1 MTFWSRR
8 RGDLVALG
16 LLIGIPLVVFAIP
29 AAAGYPL
36 LTGDNIIQNYPLRV
50 LAGEILAHGHLPIYN
65 PFGWAGTPLLASAN
79 ATVAF
84 PDIALFA
91 FLPGIVAWVG
101 VEVVA
106 FGGAAVGL
114 YCFLRCE
121 GLEPLPAG
129 IGGALYG
136 LGGYVSSQA
145 IHLDVVQTAASLA
158 FVLVALQRI
167 GRGPSRHLLGWTA
180 FLGLAVAATG
190 LSGNPES
197 EFYAALGAGIFAI
210 SVVVSSTRRLRATA
224 LIVLGTIAGG
234 LIASIQVVPA
244 DRFVAVSQRAA
255 VPFAFLTQGSVRPA
269 ELSLVALPHLL
280 GGGLIGLRHYVGGA
294 NLAEI
299 DVYPGLVALVGVV
312 SLLFLVRSP
321 NASRIRVW
329 YLIGAIGILVALGP
343 ATFVPHV
350 LRHLPVVGESR
361 LPSRALVLPAASFS
375 VLGGFVSAEFLD
387 PGSALPRRV
396 DAARSVLWRA
406 LEKWSVVVPSLAVFA
421 LAIAAA
427 VGGAAFARSVAGR
440 DVGHWTVWR
449 VAPYLGVSCALAL
462 FIGVVFVVG
471 PRLSRRRRSVVLIIA
486 VSLDLLLFTV
496 NQTSLAPIRSKDLG
510 RPNRYEV
517 ALQRIVG
524 PNGRFVVVD
533 HGRGGRFVLDDL
545 GAPNLNVLF
554 KLPSAQGYGSLT
566 WGPYAAATG
575 THDQDT
581 ASPSAFSTSVFDS
594 LDVRA
599 LLVLASSFESDAA
612 RPGRDQLRLE
622 SSGGTPRYFGEYV
635 DVRSICVGYGYTPLR
650 SIAAFESR
658 THLIGATS
666 ASAMHFARAS
676 CGEQAAWSRDVRAIG
691 IEFPAAPRGVTSID
705 ATVTTAKGRTFGLD
719 GALSA
724 SVTPPHW
731 VAAGRIGPYFVF
743 RDANAKAPFTAVSPI
758 DSRPVRLVAR
768 VLSSSPWTPTES
780 VSVTS
785 PQKVLLVRDVAAL
798 PGWAATINHDGRKST
813 VAPMRDGVVQAIEI
827 PKGTSVV
834 TYRYDPPGLSLG
846 EGLAAA
852 GVVMVLALVA
862 LDINRR
868 TNATRRTSTPRSRRT
883 FPPWRM

>member
-180 FLGLAVAATG
+180 FLGLAVATTG

-197 EFYAALGAGIFAI
+197 DFYAALGAGIFAI

-312 SLLFLVRSP
+312 ALLFLVRSP

-329 YLIGAIGILVALGP
+329 YLIGAIGVLVALGP

-350 LRHLPVVGESR
+350 VRHLPVVGESR
-361 LPSRALVLPAASFS
+361 LPSRALVLLAASFS

-387 PGSALPRRV
+387 PGSALPRRE

-421 LAIAAA
+421 LAIAAV

-462 FIGVVFVVG
+462 FVGVVFVVG

-486 VSLDLLLFTV
+486 VALDLLLFTV

-517 ALQRIVG
+517 ALQRSVG

-554 KLPSAQGYGSLT
+554 KIPSAQGYGSLT

-599 LLVLASSFESDAA
+599 LLVLPSSFESDPA

-622 SSGGTPRYFGEYV
+622 SSGGTTRYFGEYV
-635 DVRSICVGYGYTPLR
+635 DVRSICVGYGYTPLQ

-658 THLIGATS
+658 AHLIGATS
-666 ASAMHFARAS
+666 ASAMHFVRAS
-676 CGEQAAWSRDVRAIG
+676 CGEQAAWSRDVARDRDRI
-691 IEFPAAPRGVTSID
+691 PR
-705 ATVTTAKGRTFGLD
+705 R
-719 GALSA
+719 
-724 SVTPPHW
+724 
-731 VAAGRIGPYFVF
+731 
-743 RDANAKAPFTAVSPI
+743 
-758 DSRPVRLVAR
+758 SRR
-768 VLSSSPWTPTES
+768 
-780 VSVTS
+780 
-785 PQKVLLVRDVAAL
+785 RDVDRCNGDDSERANLRPRRRA
-798 PGWAATINHDGRKST
+798 
-813 VAPMRDGVVQAIEI
+813 
-827 PKGTSVV
+827 
-834 TYRYDPPGLSLG
+834 LSLG
-846 EGLAAA
+846 DASALGGGRTNRSVFRLPRCQRQGTIHRGIANRRPTRPPCRPCPFIVTVDADRVRVGDLAAK
-852 GVVMVLALVA
+852 GVVGARRGGAAGLGR
-862 LDINRR
+862 DDQSRR
-868 TNATRRTSTPRSRRT
+868 TEINCHADARRGRSGDRYSEGHVCRDVPLRPAWALPWRRSRRRGRRHGAR
-883 FPPWRM
+883 PRRARHQ